1 MVFTTLRE
9 ANELEKHMM
18 DICPQ
23 WHLARE
29 SIITRDR
36 TAIEHSISTQS
47 LPPVQHHLFWQK
59 AVSLIDPNDV
69 LAHYAV
75 IHPKNVSLNSS
86 SAPAQPNRL
95 SPHRHF
101 RNITQ
106 CSCLVCRINLPAS
119 NTGLTNA
126 KTQTYTPYLIRTGL
140 CRDHGRRP
148 ASFCG
153 LCLRDAP
160 VFENLTG
167 GPDHAAHVNMVA
179 VIENEDKESFP
190 NVEAT
195 CRSCRA
201 EWLWRRVCDNPR
213 DREAI
218 GGRTMCSEDW
228 ETRTTVDSF
237 IDLAEGSIKEVIML
251 AKEKYW
257 LRMNTRLADMLE
269 QALAASRYNRSRS
282 YDADE
287 QEEEDEEEED
297 EDLELMQME
306 ENGVR
311 ELAVGDWARLRIMD
325 GHWFSP
331 ADFWYNNTIPGKLM
345 LVRAVHPCPWSR
357 DTSSAGSSPSGVEE
371 EEEEHPR
378 PSTVKGEIPPTFS
391 LCELAFVVH
400 QKQLRAVL
408 IPAMRNLVRKIVI
421 ECSTGVGGRVEDPAI
436 RAARMSI
443 EDLLTELREE
453 EGLWFDGFDWV
464 ERRMNDRREREKR
477 ERDASGDDSSTASSG
492 SRSSNG
498 TSPVL
503 STSTLQTTPSPP
515 PIPPGD
521 DKEAPDLEQQ
531 GSTET
536 PRMRLAKP
544 VTIPVAPVLDPPRL
558 LPSIPYVPV
567 TAAHFPQYTL
577 DALRMVCR
585 YAFRPTCQVL
595 NLLLAGLA

>member
-1 MVFTTLRE
+1 M
-9 ANELEKHMM
+9 
-18 DICPQ
+18 I
-23 WHLARE
+23 
-29 SIITRDR
+29 
-36 TAIEHSISTQS
+36 
-47 LPPVQHHLFWQK
+47 
-59 AVSLIDPNDV
+59 
-69 LAHYAV
+69 
-75 IHPKNVSLNSS
+75 
-86 SAPAQPNRL
+86 
-95 SPHRHF
+95 
-101 RNITQ
+101 
-106 CSCLVCRINLPAS
+106 
-119 NTGLTNA
+119 
-126 KTQTYTPYLIRTGL
+126 
-140 CRDHGRRP
+140 
-148 ASFCG
+148 
-153 LCLRDAP
+153 
-160 VFENLTG
+160 
-167 GPDHAAHVNMVA
+167 A

-201 EWLWRRVCDNPR
+201 EWLWRRVCENPR

-218 GGRTMCSEDW
+218 GGRTMCSDDW

-331 ADFWYNNTIPGKLM
+331 ADFWYNNTVPGKLM

-443 EDLLTELREE
+443 EDVLTELREE

-521 DKEAPDLEQQ
+521 DKESAELEPQ
-531 GSTET
+531 GSSET
-536 PRMRLAKP
+536 PRTRLAKP

-577 DALRMVCR
+577 DALRMVCH
-585 YAFRPTCQVL
+585 RPCRFTCRVL
-595 NLLLAGLA
+595 NLFLAGLARSLYPSIPLPLHDLPACQRQS